1 MSFSVVRHPFERL
14 VSAYQNKFVDHFD
27 SKYANYLKSHYGG
40 NSFTLFVKMILDLSE
55 KRCQQMNNCKMD
67 NHWKPF
73 ISRCAY
79 CDVSYSVIAKAET
92 FEEDQMYIGHMANV
106 TFYNIGKVL
115 SVMNAHG
122 IESL

>member
-14 VSAYQNKFVDHFD
+14 VSAYQNKFADHD
-27 SKYANYLKSHYGG
+27 NGRYAKYLKSQYGG
-40 NSFTLFVKMILDLSE
+40 NSFTLFVKMILDQSE
-55 KRCQQMNNCKMD
+55 KRCRQMNWCQMD

-92 FEEDQMYIGHMANV
+92 IREDQMYIGHMANV
-106 TFYNIGKVL
+106 TFYEIGIVYINYHSPL
-115 SVMNAHG
+115 N
-122 IESL
+122 

>member
-14 VSAYQNKFVDHFD
+14 VSAYQNKFADHDD
-27 SKYANYLKSHYGG
+27 SRYATYLKSQYGG
-40 NSFTLFVKMILDLSE
+40 NSFPLFVKMILDLSE
-55 KRCQQMNNCKMD
+55 KRCQQMNWCQMD

-92 FEEDQMYIGHMANV
+92 ISEDQMYIGHMANV
-106 TFYNIGKVL
+106 TFYKIGDF
-115 SVMNAHG
+115 
-122 IESL
+122 